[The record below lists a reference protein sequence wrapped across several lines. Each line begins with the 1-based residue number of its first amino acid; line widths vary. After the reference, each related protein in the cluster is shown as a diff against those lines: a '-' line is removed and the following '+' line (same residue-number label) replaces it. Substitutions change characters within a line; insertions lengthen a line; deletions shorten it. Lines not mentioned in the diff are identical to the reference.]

1 MESGVEA
8 QSWSLGVESGIGAG
22 GSLGVGWEWDFDGDL
37 ESRAWKGLGW
47 VSLGVDLEVGLG
59 GELES
64 NFEVRLGLGA
74 WKPDLEAMSRSGD
87 GIGA

>member
-1 MESGVEA
+1 M
-8 QSWSLGVESGIGAG
+8 ESGIGAG
-22 GSLGVGWEWDFDGDL
+22 SWSLGVGVWEWDFEGDL

-74 WKPDLEAMSRSGD
+74 WKPGLEAMSRSGD